1 MFDSG
6 NELLSLLWVVVCVVL
21 VIGLAYW
28 FTKHVVGKGGLRGF
42 SGGQKTGALQVLART
57 AVGKD
62 QQLLLVRAGERYF
75 LLGAASGG
83 ISLVA
88 EFTEEE
94 ALKWKNPPAQ
104 ENGGQPPSFTEAL
117 QTVIKQ
123 KMGR

>member
-1 MFDSG
+1 MFDSNNG
-6 NELLSLLWVVVCVVL
+6 LLSLLWVVVCVVV

-28 FTKHVVGKGGLRGF
+28 FTKHVVGKGGFRGIG
-42 SGGQKTGALQVLART
+42 GGQKTAAIQVIART

-75 LLGAASGG
+75 LLGAANAG

-94 ALKWKNPPAQ
+94 AQKWAKPPAQ

>member
-1 MFDSG
+1 MFDK
-6 NELLSLLWVVVCVVL
+6 ELLSLLWVVVCVVL

-28 FTKHVVGKGGLRGF
+28 FTKHVVGKGGLHGLG
-42 SGGQKTGALQVLART
+42 GGQKNNAIQVIART

-62 QQLLLVRAGERYF
+62 QQLLLVQAGERYF
-75 LLGAASGG
+75 LLGATAAG

-94 ALKWKNPPAQ
+94 AKQWAEPPHQ